1 MENKTA
7 KAYLRYV
14 RISPRKVQIV
24 CDLIRGKDAGEAMAI
39 IMNTPKAACEPM
51 EKLLKSAV
59 ANAENKLIINTITLS
74 TNETPDTA
82 SSPTFAVMIES
93 ASPTVTVSI
102 CSMINGMISRTR
114 SLFENILFLASSVIS
129 ILFPFFFCVLNII
142 SVFYLL
148 FYSFYL
154 ITLLILFKV

>member
-14 RISPRKVQIV
+14 RISPRKIQIV

-59 ANAENKLIINTITLS
+59 ANAENNHGMNADNLVVTTAIANPGPTLKRGMPRAQGRYNRILKRTTHITIG
-74 TNETPDTA
+74 
-82 SSPTFAVMIES
+82 
-93 ASPTVTVSI
+93 VS
-102 CSMINGMISRTR
+102 
-114 SLFENILFLASSVIS
+114 EKA
-129 ILFPFFFCVLNII
+129 
-142 SVFYLL
+142 
-148 FYSFYL
+148 
-154 ITLLILFKV
+154 